1 VSIGPVSQV
10 EEGGW
15 SKRKLRTA
23 LLCSLAVNLLGVGL
37 IAGAFIAGPPH
48 VSRGEFGLKG
58 FSHTL
63 PKDRGEVLRQSFQQ
77 HRPKIRELREAAR
90 AARLEATSVLVAEPY
105 DKAKLR
111 ASLTGIDEAE
121 SKLRSLVSDYFIDA
135 AEKLTPQ
142 ERVALGE
149 WWKQRQPRL
158 FWRGG
163 EPGKA
168 SAPENGAT
176 KPK

>member
-1 VSIGPVSQV
+1 VSIGPVSKV
-10 EEGGW
+10 EEDGW

-37 IAGAFIAGPPH
+37 IAGTFIAGPPH

-63 PKDRGEVLRQSFQQ
+63 PPERGEMLRQSFHQ

-111 ASLTGIDEAE
+111 TSLTGVDEAE

-142 ERVALGE
+142 ERVALAE

-163 EPGKA
+163 DPAKA
-168 SAPENGAT
+168 SSGGDAP
-176 KPK
+176 KSK